1 MPSLIRFLF
10 VCGLFVGVVYGGLY
24 VLANFFEPQPKE
36 ISKTL
41 RNVKLRQ

>member
-10 VCGLFVGVVYGGLY
+10 ACALIVGVGYGSLY
-24 VLANFFEPQPKE
+24 VLANFFEPEPKQ
-36 ISKTL
+36 ITKTL